1 MENMKILLV
10 EDDELLAESLAE
22 LLDDAG
28 YRTDIASDI
37 KTATALATIEHY
49 ALVILDLGLPDG
61 TGLALLA
68 DWRKAKWPVPILILT
83 ARDSWMDKVEGL
95 RVGADDYVTK
105 PFHEEELL
113 ARLQA
118 LLRRR
123 MDTFSNLLEING
135 IRLDEARQQY
145 SLEHQ
150 EWQSLTSTEFR
161 LLRYLMRHPD
171 RVHSKRHLLDQ
182 LYALEQDAAAPN
194 LVEVYIGRLRQRL
207 GRERIVTRRGEGYV
221 LVSA

>member
-1 MENMKILLV
+1 MRILLV

-28 YRTDIASDI
+28 YRTDISPSSRSAS
-37 KTATALATIEHY
+37 ALSASEEYT
-49 ALVILDLGLPDG
+49 LVILDLGLPDG
-61 TGLALLA
+61 SGLSLLS
-68 DWRKAKWPVPILILT
+68 DWRDAKWSVPILILT

-95 RVGADDYVTK
+95 RAGADDYLTK
-105 PFHEEELL
+105 PYHEEELL
-113 ARLQA
+113 ARLEA

-123 MDTFSNLLEING
+123 GSHFSSLLEINNL
-135 IRLDEARQQY
+135 RLDEARQQF
-145 SLEHQ
+145 SLDHQ
-150 EWQSLTSTEFR
+150 EWQTLTSTEFR

-194 LVEVYIGRLRQRL
+194 LVEVYIGRLRYRL
-207 GRERIVTRRGEGYV
+207 GRERIVTRRGEGYM
-221 LVSA
+221 LVSV

>member
-1 MENMKILLV
+1 MKILLV

-37 KTATALATIEHY
+37 KTATTLASTERY

-61 TGLALLA
+61 TGLSLLA
-68 DWRKAKWPVPILILT
+68 GWRTAKWPVPILILT
-83 ARDSWMDKVEGL
+83 ARDSWIDKVEGL
-95 RVGADDYVTK
+95 RAGADDYMTK

-123 MDTFSNLLEING
+123 MDTFSNLLEVNG

-145 SLEHQ
+145 SLEHR

-161 LLRYLMRHPD
+161 LLRYLMHHPD

-194 LVEVYIGRLRQRL
+194 LVEVYIGRLRHRL
-207 GRERIVTRRGEGYV
+207 GRERIMTRRGEGYM

>member
-1 MENMKILLV
+1 MRILLV

-28 YRTDIASDI
+28 YRTDISPSSLSAS
-37 KTATALATIEHY
+37 ALSASEEYT
-49 ALVILDLGLPDG
+49 LVILDLGLPDG
-61 TGLALLA
+61 SGLNLLA
-68 DWRKAKWPVPILILT
+68 DWRGAKWSVPILILT

-95 RVGADDYVTK
+95 RAGADDYLTK
-105 PFHEEELL
+105 PYHEEELL

-123 MDTFSNLLEING
+123 GSHFSFLLEINNL
-135 IRLDEARQQY
+135 RLDEARQQF
-145 SLEHQ
+145 SVDHQ
-150 EWQSLTSTEFR
+150 EWQTLTSTEFR

-171 RVHSKRHLLDQ
+171 RVHSKRHLLEQ

-194 LVEVYIGRLRQRL
+194 LVEVYIGRLRHRL
-207 GRERIVTRRGEGYV
+207 GRERIVTRRGEGYM
-221 LVSA
+221 LVSV

>member
-1 MENMKILLV
+1 MRVLLV

-22 LLDDAG
+22 LLDDSG
-28 YRTDIASDI
+28 YRVDVASGMS
-37 KTATALATIEHY
+37 TAAALVSTESYALA
-49 ALVILDLGLPDG
+49 ILDLGLPDG
-61 TGLALLA
+61 SGMALLS
-68 DWRKAKWPVPILILT
+68 DWRQARWSVPVLILT

-95 RVGADDYVTK
+95 RAGADDYMTK

-123 MDTFSNLLEING
+123 VDTFSHVLEING
-135 IRLDEARQQY
+135 ICLDEQRQQY
-145 SLEHQ
+145 RLAQ
-150 EWQSLTSTEFR
+150 GDWQGLTSTEFR

-171 RVHSKRHLLDQ
+171 RVHSKPQLLEQ
-182 LYALEQDAAAPN
+182 LYALDQDAAAPN
-194 LVEVYIGRLRQRL
+194 LIEVYIARLRHRL
-207 GRERIVTRRGEGYV
+207 GRERIVTRRGEGYM

>member
-1 MENMKILLV
+1 MKVLLV

-28 YRTDIASDI
+28 YRTDIAPS
-37 KTATALATIEHY
+37 TRSAAALSTSEDY
-49 ALVILDLGLPDG
+49 TLVILDLGLPDG
-61 TGLALLA
+61 AGLSLLA
-68 DWRKAKWPVPILILT
+68 DWRKAKWSVPILILT

-95 RVGADDYVTK
+95 RAGADDYVTK
-105 PFHEEELL
+105 PYHEEELL

-118 LLRRR
+118 LLRRQGH
-123 MDTFSNLLEING
+123 TFSTLLEIND
-135 IRLDEARQQY
+135 IRLDEARQQF
-145 SLEHQ
+145 SLAHQ
-150 EWQSLTSTEFR
+150 AWQTLTSTEFR

-194 LVEVYIGRLRQRL
+194 LVEVYIGRLRHRL
-207 GRERIVTRRGEGYV
+207 GRERIVTRRGEGYM